1 MMEFGILVPGFS
13 VCSIQCLHVVVQVQK
28 NFQFGRLVPGSD
40 EVKISHWQ
48 AGCRISSKTTSRIIL
63 GIGQN
68 IPLNV

>member
-28 NFQFGRLVPGSD
+28 NFQFGSRLGRS
-40 EVKISHWQ
+40 EISHWQ

-63 GIGQN
+63 GIAQN
-68 IPLNV
+68 VPLNV